1 MTQERYNITGAEMKK
16 YRVVEDILSKKIT
29 QKEAASQL
37 ERSARQ
43 VRRIMIKV
51 RDNGLQGTV
60 HGLVGKPSNNSL
72 KKEIKNKVLDLWRDK
87 YRVCG
92 FNYAHFTQKL
102 NEIEKI
108 KISEGSVRSLL
119 LKHDLVDK
127 KPKKGRKH
135 RKRRERKSQIGEMLQ
150 IDTSPHVWLPG
161 EKKQHM
167 VSVIDDGTS
176 KLLYSQLESADGTL
190 PNMRALDFI
199 IREYGLPRSIY
210 TDRAS
215 WFHYQQQGVR
225 AQSTHKSTRNGKKGE
240 TQIKRALDQLGIE
253 FIAAYSAQAKG
264 RIERLNSTLQDRF
277 IPELKLSNIT
287 DMTEANKFLMDFFLK
302 DHNNRY
308 AVKASEEGSRFIKLA
323 NNDILDDILCFKFTS
338 TVRNDNVVSNSK
350 YYKLQ
355 LLPSKYQLSWV
366 QAKVFVRLHIDGSI
380 TVKHSK
386 SGVLIPFEIIE
397 YRGVKEFK
405 HGENKTVA

>member
-16 YRVVEDILSKKIT
+16 FRVIEDILLKNIT

-37 ERSARQ
+37 ERSTRQ

-51 RDNGLQGTV
+51 KAKGVEGTV

-72 KKEIKNKVLDLWRDK
+72 KKEIKTKVLDLWKEK
-87 YRVCG
+87 YRICG

-127 KPKKGRKH
+127 KPKKRRKH
-135 RKRRERKSQIGEMLQ
+135 RKRRERKKQIGEMLQ

-161 EKKQHM
+161 EEKQHM
-167 VSVIDDGTS
+167 VSVIDDATS
-176 KLLYSQLESADGTL
+176 EVLYSQLEPADGTL
-190 PNMRALDFI
+190 PNMRAIDFI
-199 IREYGLPRSIY
+199 IRKYGLPRSLY

-215 WFHYQQQGVR
+215 WFHYQQQGVK
-225 AQSTHKSTRNGKKGE
+225 AQSTHKSTRNGQKGE
-240 TQIKRALDQLGIE
+240 TQIKRAMDQLGIIL
-253 FIAAYSAQAKG
+253 IAAYSAQAKG
-264 RIERLNSTLQDRF
+264 RVERLNSTLQNRV
-277 IPELKLSNIT
+277 IPELKLHKIT
-287 DMTEANKFLMDFFLK
+287 DMAEANKFLMDFYLN

-308 AVKASEEGSRFIKLA
+308 AVRASEEESRFIKLA

-338 TVRNDNVVSNSK
+338 TVRNDNVVSKSK
-350 YYKLQ
+350 YYRLQ
-355 LLPSKYQLSWV
+355 LLPSKYRLSWA

-380 TVKHSK
+380 TVKHSE